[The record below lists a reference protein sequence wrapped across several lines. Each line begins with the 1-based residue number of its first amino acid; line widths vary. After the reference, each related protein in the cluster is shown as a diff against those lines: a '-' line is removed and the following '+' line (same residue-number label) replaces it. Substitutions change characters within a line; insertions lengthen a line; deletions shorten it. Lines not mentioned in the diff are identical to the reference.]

1 MATSEP
7 EPDKQQDKEPWADI
21 RARLED
27 LGRQQDSGRW
37 AVIKDRLAI
46 VAVILVLALFL
57 FLMIDGSIMNFRCS
71 FVQFITFECNR
82 WTGGE
87 AS

>member
-1 MATSEP
+1 MSEQV
-7 EPDKQQDKEPWADI
+7 PDKQQDKEPWADI

-27 LGRQQDSGRW
+27 LGRQPGGGRW

-46 VAVILVLALFL
+46 VAVVLVLLLFL

-71 FVQFITFECNR
+71 FVENITFVCNR
-82 WTGGE
+82 WAGGE
-87 AS
+87 AP

>member
-1 MATSEP
+1 MSEQV
-7 EPDKQQDKEPWADI
+7 PDKQQDEDPWADI

-27 LGRQQDSGRW
+27 LGRQQGGGRW

-46 VAVILVLALFL
+46 VAVIVVLALFL
-57 FLMIDGSIMNFRCS
+57 FFMIDGSIMNFRCS

-87 AS
+87 SS